1 MRPVHSLTMPK
12 WTSPLFTDI
21 RGALG
26 TSVVFSNW
34 KGRPYLRSWVNPSNP
49 KTNLQQANRDIM
61 RKLVQRYQ
69 TVVIAD
75 TANPAHTA
83 IWNTEALPYSV
94 AGFNIFTKWGRK
106 SSIAVPA
113 TASGTGTADIEVTY
127 TLGIPASKAAIYHEK
142 SGVWT
147 DTEATL
153 ASGDAQTVTVTVSAS
168 GTYTFWIANKD
179 ALEAGDTAPQ
189 AYQAITAYSMPTGAP
204 LDIAKTAS
212 CVVTV
217 S

>member
-1 MRPVHSLTMPK
+1 MPK
-12 WTSPLFTDI
+12 WTSALFTDI

-34 KGRPYLRSWVNPSNP
+34 KGRPYLRSWVSPSNP
-49 KTNLQQANRDIM
+49 RTNLQQANRDIM

-69 TVVIAD
+69 SIIIAD
-75 TANPAHTA
+75 SSNPAHTA
-83 IWNTEALPYSV
+83 IWNTEALPYAI

-106 SSIAVPA
+106 SSISVPA

-127 TLGIPASKAAIYHEK
+127 TLGIPASKAVLYHEK
-142 SGVWT
+142 GGVWT
-147 DTEATL
+147 DTEVTL
-153 ASGDAQTVTVTVSAS
+153 VSGTAQTVTVSVSAS

-179 ALEAGDTAPQ
+179 ALETGDTAPQ
-189 AYQAITAYSMPTGAP
+189 DYQAITCYSMPTGAP
-204 LDIAKTAS
+204 LDTALAAS